1 MEFRYQAILIPLL
14 LVCGISQAAT
24 IYKWVDKNGVTHFSE
39 QPPPDETQTQTL
51 NAAELEPKPIGFDS
65 PKPIPKNDET
75 VSDEQ
80 KNADLVRQ
88 QNADQADAICEQAK
102 QNLDVLSN
110 FSRVTRKD
118 DSTGEPVMMSDEERE
133 TALSDAK
140 KRISLFCKDRKK

>member
-14 LVCGISQAAT
+14 LVCGLSQAAT

-39 QPPPDETQTQTL
+39 QPPPDDAQTQTL
-51 NAAELEPKPIGFDS
+51 NAAEIEPKPIGFDS
-65 PKPIPKNDET
+65 PKPIPKADAA

-80 KNADLVRQ
+80 KNADLIRQ

-110 FSRVTRKD
+110 FNRVTRKD
-118 DSTGEPVMMSDEERE
+118 DSSDEPVMMTDEERE
-133 TALSDAK
+133 SALAEAK
-140 KRISLFCKDRKK
+140 KRISLFCKDGKK